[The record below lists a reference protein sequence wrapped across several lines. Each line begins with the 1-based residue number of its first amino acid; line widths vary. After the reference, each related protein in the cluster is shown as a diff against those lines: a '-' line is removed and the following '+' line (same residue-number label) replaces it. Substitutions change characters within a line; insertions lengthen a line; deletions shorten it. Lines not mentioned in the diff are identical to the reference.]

1 MGGHC
6 VSKAGAVYSTA
17 GGTTKIIVDHILT
30 PWRYKSGEVSRN
42 GRVSKRGDK
51 LTQPTSTRRPTSS

>member
-1 MGGHC
+1 
-6 VSKAGAVYSTA
+6 
-17 GGTTKIIVDHILT
+17 LT